1 VTKTRHII
9 IAEPSKIL
17 LNGLS
22 KLFGS
27 FGLRYH
33 VTICENL
40 ESIYQIHLK
49 KRCDVVIINPLLV
62 QNNSR
67 LFAATKARCGNVI
80 WIALIY
86 SHYEKLLLSMFDDN
100 ITIFDEPSEI
110 DEKISGLI
118 NSENSN
124 NNGLLPDILS
134 QRETDVLIQLA
145 SGMSNKGIANKL
157 HISINTVMTHRK
169 NISQKT
175 GIKTVSGLTIYA
187 VVKKLINL

>member
-1 VTKTRHII
+1 MTKTRHII

-33 VTICENL
+33 ITISENL

-86 SHYEKLLLSMFDDN
+86 AHYEKLLLSMFDDN

-145 SGMSNKGIANKL
+145 SGMSNKEIANKL

-175 GIKTVSGLTIYA
+175 GIKRIE
-187 VVKKLINL
+187 